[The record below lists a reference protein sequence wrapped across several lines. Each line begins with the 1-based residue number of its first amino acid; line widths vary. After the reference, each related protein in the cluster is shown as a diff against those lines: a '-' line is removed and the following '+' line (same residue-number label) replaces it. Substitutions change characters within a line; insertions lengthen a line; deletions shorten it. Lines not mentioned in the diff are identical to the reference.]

1 MADLRRNEVLTEEDD
16 PNRFATR
23 IDNWLLAILAGVGI
37 ISVASVLLSAS
48 QDSEAAVVSAVLLT
62 FTFGLVFALAVPT
75 HYTVTDQELKIRSGV
90 IQYRIPLDSIQRV
103 YPTRN
108 PLAAPAWSIDR
119 LGVEYK
125 RGKRKSLALISPAR
139 REQFLE
145 LLMERTALKREGEEL
160 RRGDSGRI

>member
-1 MADLRRNEVLTEEDD
+1 MSDRRNEVLTEEDD

-23 IDNWLLAILAGVGI
+23 IDNWLLAVLSGSGI
-37 ISVASVLLSAS
+37 ISVASVLLAAS
-48 QDSEAAVVSAVLLT
+48 QDSEAAVVSAVLLAM
-62 FTFGLVFALAVPT
+62 TFGFVFALAVPT
-75 HYTVTDQELKIRSGV
+75 HYTIGEEELKIRSGI
-90 IQYRIPLDSIQRV
+90 IQYRIPLQAIQRV

-119 LGVEYK
+119 LGVEYT
-125 RGKRKSLALISPAR
+125 RGKRKALALISPAR

-145 LLMERTALKREGEEL
+145 LLAERAGLRQEGKEL